1 MFNEALNETL
11 QEIIDNYKDAIAAGN
26 YKVIMKTIPE
36 KPLALLLKALKEAEV
51 LPFRDLPEK
60 LDLEFFSDQLVDT
73 GHRWIT
79 GFFARAVDGS
89 QELTIEETLV
99 IARVCAALGFA
110 VYRTAQGYWGNED
123 YLITHSSRR
132 LSDILADEA
141 LEDYSPS
148 DFTEIKFTDLDLYA

>member
-1 MFNEALNETL
+1 MFNETL
-11 QEIIDNYKDAIAAGN
+11 QEIIDNYKEAIAAGN
-26 YKVIMKTIPE
+26 YKAIMKTIPK
-36 KPLALLLKALKEAEV
+36 KPLALLLKALKEAEI

-60 LDLEFFSDQLVDT
+60 LDLELLSNQLVDT

-79 GFFARAVDGS
+79 GFFAKAVDGS
-89 QELTIEETLV
+89 QELTTKEALM

-123 YLITHSSRR
+123 YLLVHSSRSI
-132 LSDILADEA
+132 SDVLADEN

-148 DFTEIKFTDLDLYA
+148 DFTEIKFTDLDLYV